1 KAWWYIPRGILSFDD
16 QKGTQGTDHYV
27 APNPPFGAVLTYYLK
42 DGLKTKEALR
52 KESEV
57 PLRKQNKNIPF
68 PGWDALEAERRQ
80 GTPHI
85 WLTIKDASGNVV
97 RKIEG
102 PVGKGFHRIAW
113 DLKYPSV
120 DAIRLDASSP
130 TSSSGLMAAPG
141 TYTASLSKQVD
152 GVVTELSKPITFTV
166 EPLRPNVLAGATPAA
181 AAEFW
186 RKYEK
191 AARNSSGLSI
201 RLDNALK
208 KIAAMEKA
216 LTQTTA
222 APGNLEKEM
231 YALRQELLE
240 LNKQLNGDG
249 PKQEVGEKSKPVISQ
264 RLFAV
269 SRSIYHSTYGPTET
283 ASHSLEIVETEIKDI
298 DNKLTTTTNKMKAV
312 SNSLKEAGA
321 PWVEGDF

>member
-1 KAWWYIPRGILSFDD
+1 M
-16 QKGTQGTDHYV
+16 
-27 APNPPFGAVLTYYLK
+27 K

-52 KESEV
+52 KESEA

-68 PGWDALEAERRQ
+68 PGWDALETERRQ
-80 GTPHI
+80 QTPHI

-97 RKIEG
+97 RKIDG

-120 DAIRLDASSP
+120 DAIRLDATS

-152 GVVTELSKPITFTV
+152 GVVTELSKPISFTV
-166 EPLRPNVLAGATPAA
+166 EPLRPNALAGAAPVAV
-181 AAEFW
+181 AEFW
-186 RKYEK
+186 RQYEK
-191 AARNSSGLSI
+191 DVRNSSALSL
-201 RLDNALK
+201 RLEHALK

-216 LTQTTA
+216 LTQTAA

-231 YALRQELLE
+231 YAIRQELLE

-249 PKQEVGEKSKPVISQ
+249 PKQEVGEKSRPVISQ

-269 SRSIYHSTYGPTET
+269 SRSIYRSTYGPTET
-283 ASHSLEIVETEIKDI
+283 ARHGLEIAEAEIKDI
-298 DNKLTTTTNKMKAV
+298 DSKLTATTNKMKAV

-321 PWVEGDF
+321 PWVEGDFQN